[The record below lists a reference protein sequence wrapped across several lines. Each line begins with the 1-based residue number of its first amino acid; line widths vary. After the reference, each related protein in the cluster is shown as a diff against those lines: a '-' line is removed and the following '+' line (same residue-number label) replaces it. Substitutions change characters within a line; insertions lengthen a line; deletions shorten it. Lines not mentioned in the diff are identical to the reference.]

1 MEKSEE
7 EDLEGDE
14 TGLIGPEIG
23 DDEELG
29 LDGPSDDL
37 EDIENSEEVGPEMG
51 LDTEWTQK
59 WGWTQVSL
67 VETKWI

>member
-1 MEKSEE
+1 VVKESLMEKSEE

-37 EDIENSEEVGPEMG
+37 EDIET
-51 LDTEWTQK
+51 LK
-59 WGWTQVSL
+59 
-67 VETKWI
+67 K

>member
-1 MEKSEE
+1 MK
-7 EDLEGDE
+7 
-14 TGLIGPEIG
+14 TGLRLDPEIG

-51 LDTEWTQK
+51 
-59 WGWTQVSL
+59 
-67 VETKWI
+67 

>member
-1 MEKSEE
+1 MEKEYE

-14 TGLIGPEIG
+14 TSWTRNG

-37 EDIENSEEVGPEMG
+37 EDMRT
-51 LDTEWTQK
+51 LK
-59 WGWTQVSL
+59 
-67 VETKWI
+67 K

>member
-1 MEKSEE
+1 L
-7 EDLEGDE
+7 DQN
-14 TGLIGPEIG
+14 G